1 MTTKDDL
8 QGAAGVSLGQIIE
21 DEESELDG
29 QADDTETPRVDV
41 RNLVVGG
48 ERTPRGPGDEGW
60 DFEIPATVAR
70 YLKPDETRAIPLRQ
84 HAARLLLPAV
94 AFLGGLLAA
103 IAINSWV
110 YETGHADPLGVHAL
124 WWAWLAAAGWSLWR
138 YMIWRQTWFVVT
150 GHRVMLVETS
160 AKLNRRITMLAVDKV
175 RDMEY
180 AQTLTGRAFGYAT
193 FRFSSIGTERA
204 LQEVRFLPFP
214 EWLYQEISE
223 LTMPADERKAIKRNR
238 T

>member
-1 MTTKDDL
+1 MTAKDDL

-21 DEESELDG
+21 DEDERDG

-41 RNLVVGG
+41 RNLITGG
-48 ERTPRGPGDEGW
+48 ERTPRGPGDDGW
-60 DFEIPATVAR
+60 DFEIPREVAR

-84 HAARLLLPAV
+84 HVARLLLPGV
-94 AFLGGLLAA
+94 AFVGGLLAA
-103 IAINSWV
+103 IALNSWV
-110 YETGHADPLGVHAL
+110 YETGHADPAGVHAIWLL
-124 WWAWLAAAGWSLWR
+124 WVAAAGWSLWR
-138 YMIWRQTWFVVT
+138 HMMWRQTWFVVT
-150 GHRVMLVETS
+150 GHRVILIETS
-160 AKLNRRITMLAVDKV
+160 ARLSRRITMLAVDKV

-180 AQTLTGRAFGYAT
+180 DQTLIGRAFGYAT

-223 LTMPADERKAIKRNR
+223 LTMPADERKSIKRNR
-238 T
+238 A